1 MSFWNPKAPTAKD
14 YFDAATA
21 GYLEKVKE
29 CVNNGIKTEAK
40 NYAGWTALH
49 FASDKGRLEVV
60 RYLIE
65 AGLVGKE
72 ARDNGGW
79 TPLHRASKSGHLDIV
94 KYFVETCKVD
104 KGAKTTNDRSAYDI
118 AMANNKSEVAQYL
131 LKVMKSRPV
140 PTVEDYLQAACDGNL
155 NKVSECII
163 KGVDKE
169 AKGNDGWTSLLYA
182 SFFGHLDIVKYLIE
196 ICLIDTEAKDINGQ
210 SAYDIAVTNNKSE
223 VAQYFLEVTQSRPKR
238 PAPTVEDC
246 LQAACDGNL
255 DKVRECISNGVD
267 KEAKGNDG
275 WTSLLYA
282 SFFGRL
288 EVVKYLI
295 ETCHVDTG
303 ARAYDG
309 QTALHCA
316 TGNGSLGIVIYLIET
331 CFVDKDVKDNDGHTA
346 LHCAS
351 DNGHLE
357 IVKYLIETCLID
369 KEAKDIYSQSAYDIA
384 VTSNKSEVAQYLL
397 KVTQSRPKR
406 PAPTVED
413 CLQAAC
419 DGNLDKV
426 RECISNGVDKEA
438 KGNDGWT
445 SLLYASFFGRL
456 EVVKYLIET
465 CHVDTGAR
473 AYDGQ
478 TALHCATGNGSLGIV
493 IYLIETCFV
502 DKDVKDN
509 DGHTA
514 LHCASDNGHLE
525 IVKYLIE
532 TCLIDKEA
540 KDIYSQS
547 AYDIAVT
554 SNKSEVAQYLLKV
567 RLTSTSV
574 TQPQAREEELKSNQP
589 LPTEK
594 EFFGAAKEG
603 NLDKLKHCVNNG
615 MNKEAK
621 DNDEWRALH
630 FASWKGHLEIVKYL
644 IETCLVEKDARNN
657 LGSTALHIATRNGH
671 LEIVKY
677 LIETGQVNKEA
688 KTKNGQSAYDIAATY
703 GNSEVVQYLLNA
715 RENAA
720 TVNSNVNVSPT
731 PLEKATIDMVR
742 CATTYIDFP
751 FHDSQFIVFLI

>member
-1 MSFWNPKAPTAKD
+1 MD
-14 YFDAATA
+14 
-21 GYLEKVKE
+21 
-29 CVNNGIKTEAK
+29 
-40 NYAGWTALH
+40 
-49 FASDKGRLEVV
+49 
-60 RYLIE
+60 
-65 AGLVGKE
+65 KE
-72 ARDNGGW
+72 AR
-79 TPLHRASKSGHLDIV
+79 
-94 KYFVETCKVD
+94 
-104 KGAKTTNDRSAYDI
+104 
-118 AMANNKSEVAQYL
+118 
-131 LKVMKSRPV
+131 
-140 PTVEDYLQAACDGNL
+140 
-155 NKVSECII
+155 
-163 KGVDKE
+163 
-169 AKGNDGWTSLLYA
+169 GNDGWT
-182 SFFGHLDIVKYLIE
+182 
-196 ICLIDTEAKDINGQ
+196 T
-210 SAYDIAVTNNKSE
+210 
-223 VAQYFLEVTQSRPKR
+223 
-238 PAPTVEDC
+238 
-246 LQAACDGNL
+246 
-255 DKVRECISNGVD
+255 
-267 KEAKGNDG
+267 
-275 WTSLLYA
+275 LLYA

-303 ARAYDG
+303 AKAYDG
-309 QTALHCA
+309 QTALHNA
-316 TGNGSLGIVIYLIET
+316 SGNGSLGIVIYLIET

-369 KEAKDIYSQSAYDIA
+369 TEAKDIYSQSAYDIA
-384 VTSNKSEVAQYLL
+384 VTSNKSE
-397 KVTQSRPKR
+397 
-406 PAPTVED
+406 
-413 CLQAAC
+413 
-419 DGNLDKV
+419 
-426 RECISNGVDKEA
+426 I
-438 KGNDGWT
+438 
-445 SLLYASFFGRL
+445 
-456 EVVKYLIET
+456 
-465 CHVDTGAR
+465 
-473 AYDGQ
+473 
-478 TALHCATGNGSLGIV
+478 
-493 IYLIETCFV
+493 
-502 DKDVKDN
+502 
-509 DGHTA
+509 
-514 LHCASDNGHLE
+514 
-525 IVKYLIE
+525 
-532 TCLIDKEA
+532 
-540 KDIYSQS
+540 
-547 AYDIAVT
+547 
-554 SNKSEVAQYLLKV
+554 AQYLLKV

-574 TQPQAREEELKSNQP
+574 TPPQAREEELKSNQP

-751 FHDSQFIVFLI
+751 FHDSQFIVFLYLTFISSQYQHQESRRCSCARRPTAFINRNLSSVRPQSARTYLCFEHGVGTSV